1 MKSLGTIEYEKVASK
16 QLFIFIAERMIVMLL
31 VNTDFIPG
39 KEIEA
44 LGLVS
49 GVGVPPIKIRFT
61 TAAWGEVIE
70 EGVER
75 ATQSMIKKAE
85 ELGANAIIRVF
96 YDKESSESGVRVMVW
111 GTAVRF
117 W

>member
-1 MKSLGTIEYEKVASK
+1 
-16 QLFIFIAERMIVMLL
+16 MLM

-39 KEIEA
+39 KELEA

-49 GVGVPPIKIRFT
+49 GVGVPPIKVRFT
-61 TAAWGEVIE
+61 TKGLGEVIE

-75 ATQSMIKKAE
+75 ANQSMIEKARQ
-85 ELGANAIIRVF
+85 LGADAIIRVF
-96 YDKESSESGVRVMVW
+96 YDKESSEAGVRIMVW

-117 W
+117 RKA

>member
-1 MKSLGTIEYEKVASK
+1 
-16 QLFIFIAERMIVMLL
+16 MLL

-39 KEIEA
+39 KEIEV

-49 GVGVPPIKIRFT
+49 GVGVPPVKFKFT
-61 TAAWGEVIE
+61 TRGMGEVIE

-75 ATQSMIKKAE
+75 ANESMILKAKQMN
-85 ELGANAIIRVF
+85 ADAIIKVF
-96 YDKESSESGVRVMVW
+96 YDKEVSEMSAQILVY

-117 W
+117 C

>member
-1 MKSLGTIEYEKVASK
+1 MDV
-16 QLFIFIAERMIVMLL
+16 FMLL
-31 VNTDFIPG
+31 VTTDFIPG

-61 TAAWGEVIE
+61 TAAFGEVIE

-75 ATQSMIKKAE
+75 ATASMIKKAE
-85 ELGANAIIRVF
+85 ELGANGIIRVF
-96 YDKESSESGVRVMVW
+96 YDKESSEAGVRIMVW
-111 GTAVRF
+111 GTAVRY